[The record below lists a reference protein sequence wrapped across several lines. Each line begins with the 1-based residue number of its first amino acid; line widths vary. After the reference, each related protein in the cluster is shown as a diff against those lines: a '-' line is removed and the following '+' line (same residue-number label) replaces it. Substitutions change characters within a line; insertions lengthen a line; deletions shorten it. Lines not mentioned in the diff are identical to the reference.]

1 MQQDATAYEKLNT
14 KQRRAVDALLLTGAV
29 GEAALA
35 VGVNRGTLS
44 RWLREPVFRQALR
57 EAEGG
62 ALAELQRRL
71 VALGGS
77 AADAL
82 GAALDH
88 AEVRVRLRAADV
100 TLARLLQ
107 LRELVDFDERLA
119 RLEEQLR

>member
-1 MQQDATAYEKLNT
+1 MQQDATAYEKLNS
-14 KQRRAVDALLLTGAV
+14 KQRRAVDALLLSGRV

-35 VGVNRGTLS
+35 VGVNRATLS
-44 RWLREPVFRQALR
+44 RWLRDPVFRQALR

-62 ALAELQRRL
+62 ALDELQRRL

-77 AADAL
+77 AAEAL